1 VNPCSIESIHEVF
14 IIRIEGATPFKSIFA
29 NRDAN
34 RDQDETIPSLL
45 LDAFSN
51 PRQG

>member
-1 VNPCSIESIHEVF
+1 MKFLSYVLKGYSPFNP
-14 IIRIEGATPFKSIFA
+14 IFA
-29 NRDAN
+29 NRDASH
-34 RDQDETIPSLL
+34 DQDETIPSLL

>member
-1 VNPCSIESIHEVF
+1 MNTCSIESIHEVF
-14 IIRIEGATPFKSIFA
+14 SILIEGATSFKSIFA
-29 NRDAN
+29 NRDAS